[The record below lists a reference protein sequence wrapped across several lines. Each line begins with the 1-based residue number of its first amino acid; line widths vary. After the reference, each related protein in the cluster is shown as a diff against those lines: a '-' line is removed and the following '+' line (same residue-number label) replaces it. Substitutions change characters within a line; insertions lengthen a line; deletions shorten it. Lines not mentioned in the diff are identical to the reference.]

1 MKLPKV
7 RDTLYCV
14 VRRYGMLQTDP
25 QAVHI
30 IYVCLSLDRAQELRD
45 NCEFE
50 YQERGLVGFRFE
62 VQSANY
68 VDE

>member
-25 QAVHI
+25 RAVHI
-30 IYVCLSLDRAQELRD
+30 VYVCLTPERAQELCD
-45 NCEFE
+45 NCTFE
-50 YQERGLVGFRFE
+50 YQERNIVGFRFE
-62 VQSANY
+62 VQASNY

>member
-1 MKLPKV
+1 MRLPKV

-25 QAVHI
+25 RAVHI
-30 IYVCLSLDRAQELRD
+30 VYVCLTPERAQELCD
-45 NCEFE
+45 NCTFE
-50 YQERGLVGFRFE
+50 YQERNIVGFRFE
-62 VQSANY
+62 VQAANY